1 MLKMRLKRC
10 GKKRQASYKI
20 VIMPSTSKRDGR
32 EIKYLGFY
40 NPITKELKL
49 DTKKFQSCLDSKV
62 NVARFDS
69 ETAEGVKLGVQ
80 GTPGTVI
87 INNETGAYELIA
99 WAYPVAEFERV
110 INKLLAK

>member
-49 DTKKFQSCLDSKV
+49 DITNIISNLKFGIQPTKTLR
-62 NVARFDS
+62 N
-69 ETAEGVKLGVQ
+69 L
-80 GTPGTVI
+80 
-87 INNETGAYELIA
+87 LIKSN
-99 WAYPVAEFERV
+99 
-110 INKLLAK
+110 ILLK

>member
-1 MLKMRLKRC
+1 MRLKRC

-49 DTKKFQSCLDSKV
+49 DITNIISNLKFGIQPTKTLR
-62 NVARFDS
+62 N
-69 ETAEGVKLGVQ
+69 L
-80 GTPGTVI
+80 
-87 INNETGAYELIA
+87 LIKSN
-99 WAYPVAEFERV
+99 
-110 INKLLAK
+110 ILLK

>member
-1 MLKMRLKRC
+1 MNLKIMLKMRLKRC

-49 DTKKFQSCLDSKV
+49 DITNIISNLKFGIQPTK
-62 NVARFDS
+62 
-69 ETAEGVKLGVQ
+69 
-80 GTPGTVI
+80 TVR
-87 INNETGAYELIA
+87 NLLIKSN
-99 WAYPVAEFERV
+99 
-110 INKLLAK
+110 ILLN

>member
-49 DTKKFQSCLDSKV
+49 DITNIISNLKFGIQPTKTVRNLL
-62 NVARFDS
+62 
-69 ETAEGVKLGVQ
+69 VKSN
-80 GTPGTVI
+80 I
-87 INNETGAYELIA
+87 
-99 WAYPVAEFERV
+99 
-110 INKLLAK
+110 LLK

>member
-49 DTKKFQSCLDSKV
+49 DITNILSNLKFGIQPTK
-62 NVARFDS
+62 
-69 ETAEGVKLGVQ
+69 
-80 GTPGTVI
+80 TVR
-87 INNETGAYELIA
+87 NLLIKSN
-99 WAYPVAEFERV
+99 
-110 INKLLAK
+110 ILIK

>member
-49 DTKKFQSCLDSKV
+49 DITNIISNLKFGIQPTK
-62 NVARFDS
+62 
-69 ETAEGVKLGVQ
+69 
-80 GTPGTVI
+80 TVR
-87 INNETGAYELIA
+87 NLLIKSN
-99 WAYPVAEFERV
+99 
-110 INKLLAK
+110 ILLN

>member
-1 MLKMRLKRC
+1 MRLKRC

-49 DTKKFQSCLDSKV
+49 DITNILSNLKFGIQPTK
-62 NVARFDS
+62 
-69 ETAEGVKLGVQ
+69 
-80 GTPGTVI
+80 TVR
-87 INNETGAYELIA
+87 NLLIKSN
-99 WAYPVAEFERV
+99 
-110 INKLLAK
+110 ILIK

>member
-49 DTKKFQSCLDSKV
+49 DITNIISNLKFGIQPTK
-62 NVARFDS
+62 
-69 ETAEGVKLGVQ
+69 
-80 GTPGTVI
+80 TVR
-87 INNETGAYELIA
+87 NLLIKSN
-99 WAYPVAEFERV
+99 
-110 INKLLAK
+110 ILLK

>member
-49 DTKKFQSCLDSKV
+49 DITNIISNLKFGIQPTK
-62 NVARFDS
+62 
-69 ETAEGVKLGVQ
+69 
-80 GTPGTVI
+80 TVR
-87 INNETGAYELIA
+87 NLLIKSN
-99 WAYPVAEFERV
+99 
-110 INKLLAK
+110 ILIK

>member
-49 DTKKFQSCLDSKV
+49 DITNIISYLKFGIQPTK
-62 NVARFDS
+62 
-69 ETAEGVKLGVQ
+69 
-80 GTPGTVI
+80 TVR
-87 INNETGAYELIA
+87 NLLIKSN
-99 WAYPVAEFERV
+99 
-110 INKLLAK
+110 ILLN